1 MTVRRAL
8 PYVVALLLGVCAA
21 LVAACAGSTRGGIPA
36 ASASNLKSQLEDI
49 RERVDAGNCGELNGQ
64 LRQVDEGIDA
74 LPGSVDEQL
83 KQALR
88 DGANRLRDA
97 APRECNEIQ
106 APTQTQTETV
116 PPVVTETGPE
126 QATPA
131 TTPTTTTPTT
141 TVPPTTT
148 TTPLPAPTDPTV
160 APEPPPQPPPP
171 IGPGG
176 GTPSEIP
183 PQ

>member
-36 ASASNLKSQLEDI
+36 ASASDMKSQLEDI
-49 RERVDAGNCGELNGQ
+49 RERVDGGNCGELNGQ

-106 APTQTQTETV
+106 ASTQTQTETV
-116 PPVVTETGPE
+116 PPVITETAPE
-126 QATPA
+126 ETTTTA

-141 TVPPTTT
+141 TVPTT
-148 TTPLPAPTDPTV
+148 TTPAPPTVPTV
-160 APEPPPQPPPP
+160 APEPPVQPPPA

>member
-21 LVAACAGSTRGGIPA
+21 LVAACAGSTKGGIPA
-36 ASASNLKSQLEDI
+36 ASASDLKSQLEDI
-49 RERVDAGNCGELNGQ
+49 RERVDAGRCGELNGQ
-64 LRQVDEGIDA
+64 LRQVDEGIDS
-74 LPGSVDEQL
+74 LPESVDEQL

-88 DGANRLRDA
+88 DGANRLRDV

-106 APTQTQTETV
+106 AATQTQTQTV
-116 PPVVTETGPE
+116 PPVVTGTVPEET
-126 QATPA
+126 TPA
-131 TTPTTTTPTT
+131 TPPTTTTPTT

-148 TTPLPAPTDPTV
+148 TPSPAPTDPTV
-160 APEPPPQPPPP
+160 APEPPVQPPPP

-176 GTPSEIP
+176 GTPPEIP